1 MIVYK
6 QIRLKRIVIS
16 TTSTVTNAAVSIVT
30 REGGVHII
38 LFQCQSNQELIV

>member
-16 TTSTVTNAAVSIVT
+16 TTSTVTNTAVSIVT
-30 REGGVHII
+30 RQGGAHHTFFNV
-38 LFQCQSNQELIV
+38 NQIRN